1 MKLEEIEGFER
12 LATKE
17 DLKLLAT
24 KEDLHLMAG
33 ELRVEMAQIR
43 TAIAELKVDLLKWMI
58 GVQLSFAAIILGAVY
73 AMLTHWK
80 P

>member
-1 MKLEEIEGFER
+1 MNESDLAK

-17 DLKLLAT
+17 DLGKLAT
-24 KEDLHLMAG
+24 KEEIKAM
-33 ELRVEMAQIR
+33 
-43 TAIAELKVDLLKWMI
+43 IAEVKVDLLKWAI